1 MPVWSKQG
9 RAQRQLSVHSP
20 VCQPPASFST
30 SASSLNPGVFS
41 PLNCENE
48 VKCSGWVARHTV
60 NKLTDQ
66 GQVAAAAASGSK
78 LEGTS
83 DKKEP
88 AIWFELFPTSFYGS
102 DFLLMNCIAWQ
113 DGGFLPFFA
122 FSLGSLAS
130 EQFPAPGWSA
140 SPDWLSVSKS
150 IRRSS
155 VSTLGWVCCKF
166 VPIALGELYGLMQ
179 PQMYELNKAYED
191 LRRNL
196 DGFVV

>member
-1 MPVWSKQG
+1 MFFLWQIPHKKNSKMAENGIISLLFLAAIIHFLFYWG
-9 RAQRQLSVHSP
+9 RTAREVGLSCQSGQSKAGRSASSVSTRQSVSH
-20 VCQPPASFST
+20 QPPSQT

-66 GQVAAAAASGSK
+66 GQVAAAAASGSE

-113 DGGFLPFFA
+113 DGGFHNFCFF
-122 FSLGSLAS
+122 FGFIGKRTIS
-130 EQFPAPGWSA
+130 
-140 SPDWLSVSKS
+140 SPSMICITWL
-150 IRRSS
+150 
-155 VSTLGWVCCKF
+155 TFCF
-166 VPIALGELYGLMQ
+166 
-179 PQMYELNKAYED
+179 
-191 LRRNL
+191 
-196 DGFVV
+196 